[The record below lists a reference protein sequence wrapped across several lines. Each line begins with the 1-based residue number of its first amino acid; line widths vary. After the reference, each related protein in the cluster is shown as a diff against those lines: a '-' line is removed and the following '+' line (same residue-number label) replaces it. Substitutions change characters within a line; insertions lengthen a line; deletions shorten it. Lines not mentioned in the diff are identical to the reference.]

1 MVTISLYFFV
11 IMTNVLTTISQQML
25 VYTQTTLDPIRA
37 AEISM
42 CRNLCGDTYFS
53 CKIIGCVSRENT
65 SDATENE
72 ACHITCTKQFRNCF
86 RECAKDKLLTT
97 LFTRHRHTIDANSLI
112 ITAPPPKIFTGYATQ
127 DFFSW

>member
-1 MVTISLYFFV
+1 
-11 IMTNVLTTISQQML
+11 ML
-25 VYTQTTLDPIRA
+25 VYTQTMLDPIRA

-112 ITAPPPKIFTGYATQ
+112 ITAPPPKIFTGYAT
-127 DFFSW
+127 